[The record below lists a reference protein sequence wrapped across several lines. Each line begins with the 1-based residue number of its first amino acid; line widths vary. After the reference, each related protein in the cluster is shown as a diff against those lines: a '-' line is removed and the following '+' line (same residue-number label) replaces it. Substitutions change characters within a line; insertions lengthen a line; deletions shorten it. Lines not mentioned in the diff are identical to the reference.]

1 MITPFPSGRK
11 RTPSPVW
18 NSWPSAR
25 LMGCPAPV
33 GNSTVGEG
41 CFTPLD
47 ATHFPSGDMS
57 RAIPEPNRIAG
68 EPSVLHRKTVY
79 SAPTPSPSS
88 SLTAR
93 CPSLETLRPSVQSN
107 QERILRDTCDCRV
120 RWSRGSSEH
129 RRENF
134 PDPQYHAAGTGGSSQ
149 PSVTHL
155 WAVDLFSNV
164 ASRLGVDR

>member
-11 RTPSPVW
+11 RRPLSVW
-18 NSWPSAR
+18 NSSPSAR

-68 EPSVLHRKTVY
+68 EPSVWRRKTVY
-79 SAPTPSPSS
+79 SAP
-88 SLTAR
+88 L
-93 CPSLETLRPSVQSN
+93 LRRLLPAPPVV
-107 QERILRDTCDCRV
+107 RHWKHCVRV
-120 RWSRGSSEH
+120 
-129 RRENF
+129 
-134 PDPQYHAAGTGGSSQ
+134 SSQ
-149 PSVTHL
+149 TKKGLSPCPGPCGGRKVL
-155 WAVDLFSNV
+155 VGWPRWL
-164 ASRLGVDR
+164 SRQELYGRRMG

>member
-11 RTPSPVW
+11 RRPLSVW
-18 NSWPSAR
+18 NSSPSAR

-68 EPSVLHRKTVY
+68 EPSVLRRKTVY
-79 SAPTPSPSS
+79 SAPPPSPSS
-88 SLTAR
+88 SSTAR

-107 QERILRDTCDCRV
+107 QERSTGVQVEGDVARRLETLRWILFKTVPHDTV
-120 RWSRGSSEH
+120 QPG
-129 RRENF
+129 REVGDDF
-134 PDPQYHAAGTGGSSQ
+134 LQ
-149 PSVTHL
+149 
-155 WAVDLFSNV
+155 F
-164 ASRLGVDR
+164 R